1 MGANLPLPGPPP
13 PLVIIERRHQRRCRE
28 ADRRT
33 NPCTGRRT
41 IDAPPQDVLPTRA
54 PDSTSTK
61 ESFVANLTISNRSAA
76 DTAGDALVVALVP
89 GDGGATLAPGHG
101 LPRKTVA
108 HLKSVVTDLE
118 LAGKVGEV
126 TTLAAVP
133 EVAAKLVVLAGVG
146 ALSGATPRPS
156 RTSARASAARI
167 RSLEQEEEGRRRRAR
182 HVGRPRRRRRR
193 GRQPR
198 GVCRV
203 EGRHDEHRRGRV
215 DLDRRPCRRR
225 VAQGRQAAAAL
236 GEAVAYTRDLVNLPP
251 NLLYP
256 ETSSTPSPTIKGSK
270 VKLKSYDMKA
280 LRSGGFGGTV
290 GVGQGSANEPRIAVL
305 SYSPA
310 QPKATIAFVGK
321 GITFD
326 SGGLCIKPATGMLT
340 MKSDMAGAAAVAGAV
355 LAIAELGLP
364 IAVTGYLDFA
374 ENMPSSTAQRPSDVV
389 TMRGGKT
396 VEVLNTDAEGRMVL
410 GDCISLASEELP
422 DAIVDVATLTGAG
435 GRARPHRRGHG
446 QRRHLPHPR
455 ARCRRHGRRGRVAD
469 AAAQGAAP
477 GARLVNA
484 DIAHIGGSEGGMLTA
499 GIFLSE
505 FVGEGIPG
513 HLDIAGP
520 AFNDKGATGYW
531 PKGGTGFGVR
541 TLVGL
546 AESYL

>member
-1 MGANLPLPGPPP
+1 M
-13 PLVIIERRHQRRCRE
+13 
-28 ADRRT
+28 T
-33 NPCTGRRT
+33 T
-41 IDAPPQDVLPTRA
+41 
-54 PDSTSTK
+54 
-61 ESFVANLTISNRSAA
+61 LTLSSRSAGDA
-76 DTAGDALVVALVP
+76 AVDALVVALVS
-89 GDGGATLAPGHG
+89 GDKGAALAPGHG
-101 LPRKTVA
+101 LARRTVT
-108 HLKSVVTDLE
+108 HLGAVIGDLE

-133 EVAAKLVVLAGVG
+133 DVKARVVVLAGVG
-146 ALSGATPRPS
+146 DLGTGTPDAAALEDVRKGIGAAVRGLTKKKKAGVVVPGT
-156 RTSARASAARI
+156 TSALVAAVAEGASLGAYAVSKAGTSSTDAVETISIIGPGDAASRKAVK
-167 RSLEQEEEGRRRRAR
+167 R
-182 HVGRPRRRRRR
+182 
-193 GRQPR
+193 
-198 GVCRV
+198 
-203 EGRHDEHRRGRV
+203 
-215 DLDRRPCRRR
+215 
-225 VAQGRQAAAAL
+225 AAAL

-256 ETSSTPSPTIKGSK
+256 ETFVESLATKIKGSK

-305 SYSPA
+305 TYSPA
-310 QPKATIAFVGK
+310 RPKATLAFVGK

-340 MKSDMAGAAAVAGAV
+340 MKCDMAGAAAVAGAV

-364 IAVTGYLDFA
+364 IAVTGYLGLA

-410 GDCISLASEELP
+410 GDCIALASESTP
-422 DAIVDVATLTGAG
+422 DAIVDVATLTGAQVIALANTAAVMG
-435 GRARPHRRGHG
+435 NDDTFRT
-446 QRRHLPHPR
+446 
-455 ARCRRHGRRGRVAD
+455 RVLD
-469 AAAQGAAP
+469 AAETVGEAMWP
-477 GARLVNA
+477 MPLPKELRPVLESINA
-484 DIAHIGGSEGGMLTA
+484 DLAHKGGSEGGMLTA

-505 FVGEGIPG
+505 FVGEGIPWS